1 MFDRRHPL
9 GVAFLFA
16 ARGGEGLFG
25 GRSGAKKKDD
35 CDVFCF
41 GRPAVERCCNFPSH
55 REREP
60 IQGRPK
66 QCNRW
71 RRTVLKC
78 FHVVEAGSALRL
90 SDFLTPVLE
99 RFLELGHK
107 LVGDG
112 AVDEAVV
119 IAEGQMHERTDRDGI
134 IAIIVCNDDWRL
146 RDSTHA
152 QNGSVRLI
160 NDGQS
165 EDCAKLARVVNGES

>member
-1 MFDRRHPL
+1 MFDRRRPL
-9 GVAFLFA
+9 GWLFYLLLAVAVAPAQTEPLPLAKAYLA
-16 ARGGEGLFG
+16 ADRE
-25 GRSGAKKKDD
+25 RKKGC

-55 REREP
+55 REREQ

-71 RRTVLKC
+71 RRTVLKR

-134 IAIIVCNDDWRL
+134 IAILVCNDDW
-146 RDSTHA
+146 
-152 QNGSVRLI
+152 
-160 NDGQS
+160 
-165 EDCAKLARVVNGES
+165 